1 MFICRGRCA
10 EQVVGWVYSGWGYD
24 RQVESQGN
32 GWCTQERDH
41 SVNIEHM
48 SGEEEKKLYERSE
61 EK

>member
-1 MFICRGRCA
+1 M
-10 EQVVGWVYSGWGYD
+10 YSGWGYD